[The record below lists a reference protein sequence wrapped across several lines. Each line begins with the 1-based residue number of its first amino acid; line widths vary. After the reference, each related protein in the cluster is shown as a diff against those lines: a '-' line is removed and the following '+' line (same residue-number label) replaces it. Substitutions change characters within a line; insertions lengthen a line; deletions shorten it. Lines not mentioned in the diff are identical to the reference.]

1 MQTPILNSNSYINN
15 ILNNDIVDPYVR
27 KLVNTTYSA
36 ATKHAMSKDILIQKE
51 LSMEGFTTVDA
62 YFIDG
67 DTIKYVNPKTGE
79 ERTARIKGNGNFFDT
94 ADKMKGILASPAKIR
109 TQPTAI
115 NSITG
120 KAVLTDEDAENVS
133 NYQAQQMYNQLR
145 EQPVFETYDSS
156 RKYESVVGKPVKLGI
171 RVTGVD
177 DYNRDLAEIVNPIT
191 KQPVAFD
198 ASNNPYLN
206 TRWDFYKSIDSESN
220 RKRLQHQE
228 SKENLDKFITPN
240 TVASIYNQ
248 ISDTDNRLLE
258 DIDIAQSTAYRS
270 AARVL
275 QYAPFMDKEHWAAV
289 ADEATGQ
296 QIADAWAGVKTST
309 RRAYANGMLE
319 ASNAWKEGNYAKAIT
334 GWVSNIDRVVAESA
348 TQTGLI
354 LVGSQ
359 AAAAAGAGAT
369 IAGLSSA
376 LLATADAT
384 LASMES
390 YEANN
395 NGQKMSAEQVAQSFA
410 LNFVTMIPETMLTA
424 LNVQRFLP
432 KPVAKEF
439 NVLFKTKDDIK
450 KTPAYKTVLESAGG
464 EFGQEW
470 LQSGVEEYVSQN
482 QKNAKSLAEVMTSG
496 ERVENAIVGALA
508 GGATSTG
515 LAIANAPLNARAD
528 AKKKEYDSTHAE
540 VGTAVDENAS
550 KTWSTFSRD
559 NLADVNTVEDIQ
571 SVLTKDA
578 ETLSTQETKGALSI
592 EAKEKRID
600 YVKGLFNKLANSK
613 ATPEQFKEISKSIC
627 ETYGVSEDE
636 LASYVIYGM
645 ADDAAALAKEKGVKV
660 EDLTDE
666 DLEPIIEKYRKA
678 GLGTYERMRKET
690 IVSDLR
696 TVLEDIGRGE
706 SSYVRYALEL
716 QSIDKKLAD
725 ESLSDSARKTL
736 EDEKQA
742 YVARLGVLL
751 DSAIDKLDKFSTQA
765 EELADNP
772 DKAESSKVD
781 YKSGKGKGFVLKRA
795 DFTNAR
801 TGELNGLGSIAGG
814 LSVISGVL
822 QEALEMNEALK
833 TSTGV
838 DNTGKIA
845 ELQRRF
851 LNAQD
856 IIHGVENKPETPITE
871 EIPSSTEG
879 NTTKANTPIS
889 PIGVIKQ
896 GSKATQQQLVK
907 VTSRAVRSAD
917 RKATLSRI
925 DAAKQIKIE
934 EFADVLDEEVTD
946 AISKIQSV
954 RDAASKLRVSK
965 NYTKEQKEAD
975 LLAIDTLLKQLHNE
989 SNRRVNEAK
998 NAPKEDEI
1006 DDVIN
1011 DETKIK
1017 SDEDL
1022 NNMFQR
1028 IAEATDDEQVSINT
1042 VESLLSAVQ
1051 ALLARVKE
1059 QGSTINTA
1067 KEFEDLI
1074 ADTSFGVRKSARGYA
1089 VLSRTL
1095 KLLRKQGFYNYA
1107 ARQEQKIAKREA
1119 NLQNFK
1125 GKKKRKEEIEKE
1137 IAESKTEL
1145 EEKISQRT
1153 RGKAT
1158 TAAEL
1163 EVQVASEISSLEE
1176 RIKKLEDP
1184 EPILEE
1190 VADSLL
1196 IQSYTPETANKL
1208 GQQILFKADA
1218 ENILTTRSIDELIE
1232 EAETEEAQAEL
1243 TEIKKFLDKGYR
1255 VIRKHLLN
1263 KGEPIITEY
1272 AKNKKGDYKAK
1283 SNSTNIFVDRD
1294 EKGHPGSRLKNAF
1307 GYLSGIVAKQPLM
1320 NLIGSVK
1327 TEETDTQ
1334 KSIQFTVNTVVSDV
1348 IVSSVMEYIATYDMY
1363 SLLNPTEDSDILEA
1377 FGLSAHDY
1385 EALPECKRILKE
1397 KGVPERALIDGLG
1410 ALIARNLG
1418 IHPKATADMYAY
1430 GKAISTLGTLAVDF
1444 CTDAG
1449 IFNTTVEKVE
1459 YKGKESNHYYIK
1471 GNFKRIKATKQF
1483 YINNNMAKHL
1493 KAVKDSSYS
1502 NVPRTTKGNPPQN
1515 MSLKTKLKL
1524 TSVPGYYYTVI
1535 KELWNTPFTI
1545 DKDLVN
1551 LMVAN
1556 KEAFRK
1562 RLGYVDIQD
1571 PNLTYDEL
1579 ASAEGINRTI
1589 NKQIEDLENAL
1600 KSIDEGGYADADGNL
1615 MPIFFNWFMSS
1626 NGRLFMQ
1633 SSTINPQTGKKLQR
1647 FLVTPSAS
1655 YKTFSFTEQELKEE
1669 AYAIAQAF
1677 DELKNNDRINK
1688 VHEVM
1693 TSLTMEELDVLESYV
1708 INGITNDNRAVM
1720 CDIFTKLG
1728 YKAEAIA
1735 KIAEGTSNKELLE
1748 LENFGQALSVI
1759 KHLKLRAENVDTKT
1773 AFTTNLSVE
1782 NDSTTSGYDLKF
1794 LLFPELQQEGKDYL
1808 PKKTG
1813 ILVGEDVDKVSDTH
1827 SLKASEGF
1835 LDIYKTTAN
1844 EAWKRLPAT
1853 RGNIRSLP
1861 RKVFEALEAALP
1873 KIENGEVS
1881 KELRTLM
1888 KSPTMIFGYS
1898 ASENSLENKVA
1909 EQLAE
1914 MFIKKF
1920 MAIDINIL
1928 DKYDKGQSEELDVET
1943 KAVLN
1948 AFKELGAYEVEGRPL
1963 PLAALKTALHD
1974 KEASKIIVNF
1984 RGNNYTIQ
1992 AFLSNEV
1999 FKPTYGKAT
2008 SSALTSMYAHTI
2020 EINNA
2025 LNTATK
2031 IMSECLR
2038 LSVNQRI
2045 AEYKGTMTDEQYK
2058 LLLEQHRNLF
2068 PEVALLFS
2076 NSTVDGLN
2084 LVNAEKIKDS
2094 NAVSSVFRVSPDGVI
2109 GRHNSNINVFG
2120 IADPGLRGAVLPIH
2134 FTDGMLLMMTM
2145 QEHKGILPVFDAL
2158 VMSAF
2163 GSTEASTTYNRNGI
2177 LIGKQFDLFSLME
2190 DRFKNVTETYKY
2202 QNNQY
2207 TKREL
2212 PSLSSF
2218 EMDNFTV
2225 GKRKF
2230 NSVADFTQY
2239 FSYLA
2244 NKVRANREQFYNQT
2258 IGHVNMAGAQGSK
2271 AVVQPDERLDLST
2284 MQAINSKNRTY
2295 FYPNMDNSRFYSNDS
2310 IQEVFGNLNSTER
2323 LLTAFDML
2331 ISKATQLGGTESDT
2345 EYVNELRSLLSSI
2358 DTSILQNVE
2367 LRIQEQHTS
2376 LTGQFERNTESG
2388 KGTIYVGF
2396 NPKDKD
2402 SNLARLGNTAV
2413 ETFTHE
2419 VIHAATVAGIALHK
2433 ELGLT
2438 KEVKLLENLRG
2449 KALDVLTWKDFM
2461 PENTEGLS
2469 KKEIALLEKSAKNIY
2484 NKITNVKDSQSLAE
2498 FLAMGVT
2505 NKKLMNKLKGISLQ
2519 NQTTETSLFDRIIN
2533 TIKNVFSV
2541 LFGKT
2546 SLADGLPRVYAALRG
2561 DTTDTTASNVHE
2573 ALLNLMATINAAGN
2587 EASKAVRN
2595 NEFSMFDSLLKA
2607 LGGVVVKGD
2616 KMSGPAVSKL
2626 FNIFSRI
2633 ELSDTLINS
2642 LKKNQSYMAWF
2653 KAFGLALTSK
2663 KARYQLKEII
2673 FRYSNVAKNQLFM
2686 SFFKDLQDTDDAS
2699 KALERIGLHTR
2710 NLDTSIQNDIN
2721 TARVSL
2727 IREFGRELTREEKRS
2742 LVVSA
2747 LRTDLSCLLDE
2758 DASNLEDIK
2767 ALLTDDT
2774 VLASKIEE
2782 ARTALDG
2789 IEDKTQRLKVLNRIK
2804 TLSYYMATGNGNFD
2818 LHFNAAHILKDC
2830 TKEERKTLIPVVDK
2844 LATYYALQLTDTNA
2858 KQQLALLPND
2868 GLQMFLNT
2876 HRKYVLDADMHEN
2889 RAFRRTIKGSTKF
2902 IGTPNVKYSM
2912 TFKDGKQIPY
2922 GISTVTEI
2930 SSNSA
2935 FKNVLLLRENFYSPE
2950 HREGATF
2957 AIADSKVI
2965 GDSFYANTN
2974 EVSTPFQNDIRVS
2987 MRNAAKQVDAQ
2998 FAKKELSFD
3007 DVAKMSVPFV
3017 PTPTLNQPSA
3027 LSVESD
3033 VANDKF
3039 DFRIVPNHDL
3049 VENTMKADMDGI
3061 EVLSNMFGHRNRNM
3075 AASRANKV
3083 ILDFLVN
3090 DMANMDPKTH
3100 RLKNKDNELNKAG
3113 IKYVALDRTTQFFGL
3128 TESEY
3133 RLLPT
3138 SVKQYIKDNGVLYVR
3153 EDWLP
3158 DLFGVKTMSIANA
3171 FKNPKWKYYAKVVE
3185 FILKAVALVAK
3196 NNVVFR
3202 TPAVIVGN
3210 IVSNMTYCIMSGNSY
3225 KEVTKAH
3232 IKYSKALTD
3241 YLQTRRDMETL
3252 EFNANMKGNTLEVER
3267 KLQWYQNKLEN
3278 NPVHPLIKAGLFQAI
3293 IEDIDTMRNETIGG
3307 LARKLKETKAYNKSP
3322 KWVKEIARQAF
3333 MVEGTFI
3340 HDTIYKATQYSDF
3353 VARCIQYEFL
3363 MKQAGLTPGDTKTQK
3378 QEEAI
3383 ISEILEAF
3391 INYDKPSSSIEQWA
3405 NDMGLVMFTK
3415 YFKRIQR
3422 VLRKQ
3427 VTEKPISSLLFA
3439 LSQMSLVDVDDI
3451 LEQNLVS
3458 KNYGAIVH
3466 TPLDNIISAF
3476 TPQLVNV
3483 LS

>member
-1 MQTPILNSNSYINN
+1 MLNSNPYINTLLENN
-15 ILNNDIVDPYVR
+15 IADPYTR
-27 KLVNTTYSA
+27 KLVATSYSA
-36 ATKHAMSKDILIQKE
+36 ALKTAMLEGKTVEKE
-51 LSMEGFTTVDA
+51 VSMSGYTPTTGR
-62 YFIDG
+62 FIDG
-67 DTIKYVNPKTGE
+67 DTIEFIDPKTNQPVVG
-79 ERTARIKGNGNFFDT
+79 RITAGSNFFDT
-94 ADKMKGILASPAKIR
+94 VDKLKAMQDSKPKLKHQPSSIDSIIGSRAVDEFTAKNI
-109 TQPTAI
+109 
-115 NSITG
+115 
-120 KAVLTDEDAENVS
+120 S
-133 NYQAQQMYNQLR
+133 NYQAQQMLNQFS
-145 EQPVFETYDSS
+145 EKPEFSTYDPNTTYDSVADT
-156 RKYESVVGKPVKLGI
+156 SVNMGVRI
-171 RVTGVD
+171 TGTD
-177 DYNRDLAEIVNPIT
+177 DYDRALVEVINPTT
-191 KQPVAFD
+191 KRNVGVD

-206 TRWDFYKSIDSESN
+206 ARFDFYKSLDTAKN
-220 RKRLQHQE
+220 RSKMNPSDKSFLDNVNLQA
-228 SKENLDKFITPN
+228 L
-240 TVASIYNQ
+240 YND

-258 DIDIAQSTAYRS
+258 DLDIAQSTAYRS

-275 QYAPFMDKEHWAAV
+275 QYVPFMDKEHWAAV

-319 ASNAWKEGNYAKAIT
+319 ASNAWKEGDYAKAIT
-334 GWVSNIDRVVAESA
+334 GWVSNIDRIIAESA

-369 IAGLSSA
+369 IAGLSGA

-395 NGQKMSAEQVAQSFA
+395 NGQKMSAEQAAQSFA

-439 NVLFKTKDDIK
+439 NILFKTKDDIK

-482 QKNAKSLAEVMTSG
+482 QENAKSLAEVMTSG

-528 AKKKEYDSTHAE
+528 AKKKAYDSTHTE

-559 NLADVNTVEDIQ
+559 DLANVNTVEDIQ
-571 SVLTKDA
+571 NVLTKDA
-578 ETLSTQETKGALSI
+578 ETFSTQETKGALSI

-613 ATPEQFKEISKSIC
+613 ATPEQFKEVSKSIC

-696 TVLEDIGRGE
+696 TVLEDMNRGE

-772 DKAESSKVD
+772 DKAESSKAD

-801 TGELNGLGSIAGG
+801 TGELNGLGSLAGG
-814 LSVISGVL
+814 LSVISSVL

-856 IIHGVENKPETPITE
+856 IIHGVENKPETSIE

-879 NTTKANTPIS
+879 NTTKADTPTS

-925 DAAKQIKIE
+925 DAAKQIRIE

-946 AISKIQSV
+946 AITKIQSV

-989 SNRRVNEAK
+989 SNRRTAEAK
-998 NAPKEDEI
+998 KEPKNDEI

-1022 NNMFQR
+1022 NDMFQR

-1067 KEFEDLI
+1067 KEFENLI

-1089 VLSRTL
+1089 ILSRTL

-1107 ARQEQKIAKREA
+1107 SRQEQKIAKREA

-1137 IAESKTEL
+1137 IAESKAEL

-1153 RGKAT
+1153 KGKAT

-1218 ENILTTRSIDELIE
+1218 ENILTTKSIDELIE

-1255 VIRKHLLN
+1255 VIREHLLN
-1263 KGEPIITEY
+1263 KGEPIVTEY
-1272 AKNKKGDYKAK
+1272 FSNGEVK
-1283 SNSTNIFVDRD
+1283 SNSAIMFTKRD
-1294 EKGHPGSRLKNAF
+1294 AEGHPKGKLKDAF
-1307 GYLSGIVAKQPLM
+1307 KYFKKIVTEQPLM

-1327 TEETDTQ
+1327 TEETGTQ
-1334 KSIQFTVNTVVSDV
+1334 KSVQFTVNTVVSDI

-1377 FGLSAHDY
+1377 FGFSAHDY
-1385 EALPECKRILKE
+1385 EVLPECKRILKE

-1449 IFNTTVEKVE
+1449 ILNTVVEKIE
-1459 YKGKESNHYYIK
+1459 HKGKESNHYYIK
-1471 GNFKRIKATKQF
+1471 GDFKRIKATKQF
-1483 YINNNMAKHL
+1483 YVNNNMAKHL

-1579 ASAEGINRTI
+1579 TSAEGINRTI
-1589 NKQIEDLENAL
+1589 DKQIEDLENVL
-1600 KSIDEGGYADADGNL
+1600 KSVDEGGYTDTDGNL

-1677 DELKNNDRINK
+1677 DALKDNDYVNK

-1693 TSLTMEELDVLESYV
+1693 TSLTIEELDVLESYV
-1708 INGITNDNRAVM
+1708 INGITNDNRAAM

-1728 YKAEAIA
+1728 YKTEDIA
-1735 KIAEGTSNKELLE
+1735 KVAEGKSNEELLE
-1748 LENFGQALSVI
+1748 LENFGQALSVV

-1813 ILVGEDVDKVSDTH
+1813 ILVGEDIDKVSDTH

-1853 RGNIRSLP
+1853 RNNIKGKP
-1861 RKVFEALEAALP
+1861 NEVFSALEAALP
-1873 KIENGEVS
+1873 KIENGKVS

-1920 MAIDINIL
+1920 MTIDMDIL
-1928 DKYDKGQSEELDVET
+1928 SKYDKDQIEDLDVKT
-1943 KAVLN
+1943 LAVLN
-1948 AFKELGAYEVEGRPL
+1948 AFKALGAQAKKGKPL
-1963 PLAALKTALHD
+1963 PLAALKVALHE
-1974 KEASKIIVNF
+1974 KEASEVIIDF
-1984 RGNNYTIQ
+1984 KGKNYTIQ

-2084 LVNAEKIKDS
+2084 LVNAEKIKNS
-2094 NAVSSVFRVSPDGVI
+2094 NAESSVFRVSPDGVI

-2190 DRFKNVTETYKY
+2190 QRFRDVTETYKY

-2207 TKREL
+2207 VKREL

-2230 NSVADFTQY
+2230 SSVADFTQY

-2244 NKVRANREQFYNQT
+2244 NKVRANREQFYSQT

-2295 FYPNMDNSRFYSNDS
+2295 FYPSMDNSRFYSNDS

-2376 LTGQFERNTESG
+2376 LTGQFEKDTESG

-2396 NPKDKD
+2396 NPKNKD
-2402 SNLARLGNTAV
+2402 SNLSRLGNTAV

-2419 VIHAATVAGIALHK
+2419 VVHAATVAGITLHK

-2561 DTTDTTASNVHE
+2561 DTTDTTARNVHE

-2653 KAFGLALTSK
+2653 KAFGLALISK

-2747 LRTDLSCLLDE
+2747 LRTDLSCLLNE
-2758 DASNLEDIK
+2758 DINASNLEDIK

-2789 IEDKTQRLKVLNRIK
+2789 IEDKTQRLKVLNRVK

-2830 TKEERKTLIPVVDK
+2830 TKEERKALIPVVDK
-2844 LATYYALQLTDTNA
+2844 LTTYYAIQLTDADA
-2858 KQQLALLPND
+2858 KQRLAMLPDD

-3033 VANDKF
+3033 TVNDKF
-3039 DFRIVPNHDL
+3039 DFRIVPNYDL

-3061 EVLSNMFGHRNRNM
+3061 EVLSNMFGHRNRNI

-3083 ILDFLVN
+3083 ILDFLVD

-3100 RLKNKDNELNKAG
+3100 RLKNKDDELNKAG

-3202 TPAVIVGN
+3202 TPAVVVGN
-3210 IVSNMTYCIMSGNSY
+3210 IISNMTYCIMSGNSY

-3241 YLQTRRDMETL
+3241 YLQTRREMETL
-3252 EFNANMKGNTLEVER
+3252 EFNATMKGKTVEIER
-3267 KLQWYQNKLEN
+3267 KLEWYQKKLEN

-3322 KWVKEIARQAF
+3322 KWVKEIAKQAF

-3353 VARCIQYEFL
+3353 VARCVQYEFL
-3363 MKQAGLTPGDTKTQK
+3363 MKQAGLTPGNTKTQK